1 MPINYPESAAPVAD
15 QLPRSIISGH
25 DTSAGRAAAWHGIFT
40 ADMDWI
46 DIGIN
51 LTHGSFDAD
60 RDAVIAR
67 AAAAGVTQ
75 LIVTGA
81 TVAGSEAALELA
93 RGRPGRLFATAGVH
107 PHHSAELDAGQLER
121 LRELLASPAVVAA
134 GECGLDY
141 FRNYAPRQ
149 TQLRAF
155 EQQLALAGETGKP
168 VFLHQRDAHADFV
181 ALLRDHRDRLHG
193 GVAHCFTGGAAELE
207 DYLDIGL
214 AIGITGWICDERR
227 GQHLHALVPRIPPDR
242 LLLETD
248 GPYLLPRDLL
258 PKPANRRNEPAFLP
272 HIAALVARLRSES
285 LAQCAAQTSTA
296 ARKLFGLPEAPS
308 L

>member
-15 QLPRSIISGH
+15 QLPLMIISAH
-25 DTSAGRAAAWHGIFT
+25 SPAAGRADARRGIFT

-60 RDAVIAR
+60 REAVIAR

-81 TVAGSEAALELA
+81 TVAGTEAALELA
-93 RGRPGRLFATAGVH
+93 RARPGLLFATAGVH
-107 PHHSAELDAGQLER
+107 PHHAAELDAGQLER
-121 LRELLASPAVVAA
+121 LRALLANPQIVAA

-141 FRNYAPRQ
+141 FRNYSPRQ
-149 TQLRAF
+149 IQLRAF

-168 VFLHQRDAHADFV
+168 IFLHQRDAHADFV
-181 ALLRDHRDRLHG
+181 ALLREHRNRLHG

-207 DYLDIGL
+207 DYLELGL

-227 GQHLHALVPRIPPDR
+227 GQHLHALVARIPPGR

-258 PKPANRRNEPAFLP
+258 PKPAHRRNEPAFLP

-285 LAQCAAQTSTA
+285 LEQCAAQTSAA

>member
-1 MPINYPESAAPVAD
+1 MPINCSESAAPVVD
-15 QLPRSIISGH
+15 QLPPAIISGRN
-25 DTSAGRAAAWHGIFT
+25 SAAGRTAARHGIFT
-40 ADMDWI
+40 ANMNWI

-60 RDAVIAR
+60 REAVIAR

-93 RGRPGRLFATAGVH
+93 RARPGQLFATAGVH
-107 PHHSAELDAGQLER
+107 PHHAGELDAEKLER
-121 LRELLASPAVVAA
+121 LRALLANPEIVAA

-141 FRNYAPRQ
+141 FRNYSPRQ
-149 TQLRAF
+149 AQLRAF

-168 VFLHQRDAHADFV
+168 IFLHQRDAHADFV
-181 ALLRDHRDRLHG
+181 ALLREHRSRLHG

-207 DYLDIGL
+207 DYLQLGL

-227 GQHLHALVPRIPPDR
+227 GQHLHALVTRIPPGQ

-272 HIAALVARLRSES
+272 HIAALVAKLRSES
-285 LAQCAAQTSTA
+285 LEQCAAQTSAA
-296 ARKLFGLPEAPS
+296 ARQLFGLPEAPS

>member
-1 MPINYPESAAPVAD
+1 MYYPESAAPVAD
-15 QLPRSIISGH
+15 HPPLTMISGR
-25 DTSAGRAAAWHGIFT
+25 DPAAGHADAPHGIFS
-40 ADMDWI
+40 AEMEWI

-51 LTHGSFDAD
+51 LTHASFDAD
-60 RDAVIAR
+60 RETVIAR

-81 TVAGSEAALELA
+81 TVAGSEAALKLA
-93 RGRPGRLFATAGVH
+93 KARPGRLFATAGVH
-107 PHHSAELDAGQLER
+107 PHHAAELDAGQLEQ
-121 LRELLASPAVVAA
+121 LGALLAEPQIVAV

-149 TQLRAF
+149 IQLRAF
-155 EQQLALAGETGKP
+155 AQQLALAGETGKP

-181 ALLRDHRDRLHG
+181 ALLREHRDRLHG
-193 GVAHCFTGGAAELE
+193 GVAHCFTGGTAELE
-207 DYLDIGL
+207 DYLELGL

-227 GQHLHALVPRIPPDR
+227 GLHLHALLPRIPPGR

-258 PKPANRRNEPAFLP
+258 PKPAHRRNEPAFLP
-272 HIAALVARLRSES
+272 HIAALVAQLRSES
-285 LAQCAAQTSTA
+285 LAQCAAETSAA
-296 ARKLFGLPEAPS
+296 ARQLFGLPEAPS

>member
-1 MPINYPESAAPVAD
+1 MYYPESAAPVAD
-15 QLPRSIISGH
+15 HPPLTMISGR
-25 DTSAGRAAAWHGIFT
+25 DPAAGHADAPHGIFS
-40 ADMDWI
+40 AEMEWI

-51 LTHGSFDAD
+51 LAHTSFDAD
-60 RDAVIAR
+60 RETVIAR

-81 TVAGSEAALELA
+81 TVAGSEAALKLA
-93 RGRPGRLFATAGVH
+93 KARPGRLFATAGVH
-107 PHHSAELDAGQLER
+107 PHHAAELDAGQLEQ
-121 LRELLASPAVVAA
+121 LGALLAEPQIVAV

-149 TQLRAF
+149 IQLRAF
-155 EQQLALAGETGKP
+155 AQQLALAGETGKP

-181 ALLRDHRDRLHG
+181 ALLREHRDRLHG
-193 GVAHCFTGGAAELE
+193 GVAHCFTGGTAELE
-207 DYLDIGL
+207 DYLELGL

-227 GQHLHALVPRIPPDR
+227 GLHLHALLPRIPPGR

-258 PKPANRRNEPAFLP
+258 PKPAHRRNEPAFLP
-272 HIAALVARLRSES
+272 HIAALVAQLRSES
-285 LAQCAAQTSTA
+285 LAQCAAETSAA
-296 ARKLFGLPEAPS
+296 ARQLFGLPEAPS